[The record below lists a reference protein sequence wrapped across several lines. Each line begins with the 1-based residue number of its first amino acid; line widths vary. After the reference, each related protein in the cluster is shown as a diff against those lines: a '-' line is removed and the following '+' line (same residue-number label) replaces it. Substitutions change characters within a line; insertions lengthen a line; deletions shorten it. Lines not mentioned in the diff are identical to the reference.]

1 MKLDWTGDSTI
12 FVDKIAK
19 YIILYKDMNMKV
31 IIAKVMGTIFQIL
44 NFVGAYITIWRSKV
58 DPDAINDN
66 STRLVQIWKIKK
78 MTVIFPI
85 LMREFKFYDD

>member
-1 MKLDWTGDSTI
+1 M
-12 FVDKIAK
+12 
-19 YIILYKDMNMKV
+19 
-31 IIAKVMGTIFQIL
+31 
-44 NFVGAYITIWRSKV
+44 